1 MHKNRKADYMRK
13 PQQIAIDGPAASG
26 KTSVGKILAKKL
38 DYLFFDT
45 GIMYRLATY
54 VALQKLGNVAD
65 EEQVTTITKEM
76 DIVLRVNTEKD
87 ETEVLLGGEPVNES
101 IRSPQVDK
109 NVSIVAS
116 YSGVRKTLT
125 EKQREIGLLGNVVMV
140 GRDIGTVVMPDAALK
155 IYLLAS
161 PEKRAERRYLENLR
175 KGIPSDFHEIL
186 MDIMK
191 RDEIDSTRV
200 LAPLKA
206 AADAILIDTD
216 HINQDQV
223 VAKILS
229 IIEQQE

>member
-1 MHKNRKADYMRK
+1 MDFMRK

-26 KTSVGKILAKKL
+26 KTSVGKLLAKKL

-45 GIMYRLATY
+45 GVMYRLATY
-54 VALQKLGNVAD
+54 VALQKLGSVED
-65 EEQVTTITKEM
+65 EDQVTRITKEM
-76 DIVLRVNTEKD
+76 DIALRVNPEND
-87 ETEVLLGGEPVNES
+87 ETEVLLCGEPVNES
-101 IRSPQVDK
+101 IRSSQVDK

-116 YSGVRKTLT
+116 YPGVRQTLT
-125 EKQREIGLLGNVVMV
+125 EQQRKIGLLGNVVMV

-161 PEKRAERRYLENLR
+161 PEKRAERRYQENLR

-206 AADAILIDTD
+206 AEDAILIDTD
-216 HINQDQV
+216 YINQEQV
-223 VAKILS
+223 VERILS
-229 IIEQQE
+229 IIEQPE

>member
-116 YSGVRKTLT
+116 YPGVRKTLT

>member
-1 MHKNRKADYMRK
+1 MIR

-26 KTSVGKILAKKL
+26 KTSVGKLLAKKL

-45 GIMYRLATY
+45 GVMYRLATY
-54 VALQKLGNVAD
+54 VALQKLGDVAN
-65 EEQVTTITKEM
+65 EEDVTAITKEM
-76 DIVLRVNTEKD
+76 EITLRVNTEKD
-87 ETEVLLGGEPVNES
+87 ETEVLLSGEPVNQA

-116 YSGVRKTLT
+116 YPGVRKILT
-125 EKQREIGLLGNVVMV
+125 EKQRKIGLLGNVVMV
-140 GRDIGTVVMPDAALK
+140 GRDIGTVVMPDAPLK

-161 PEKRAERRYLENLR
+161 PEKRAERRYQENIR
-175 KGIPSDFHEIL
+175 KGMTADFHEIL

-206 AADAILIDTD
+206 AEDAILIETD
-216 HINQDQV
+216 QINQEQV
-223 VAKILS
+223 VQKILS
-229 IIEQQE
+229 LIKHQE